1 LTSIVALYYRSDTV
15 MAVALRLRVDARS
28 PIPIRWQLSEQLKHV
43 IEAGGVPRDQAL
55 PSIRELAGFLGIN
68 PNTVARAI
76 EDLKRS
82 GHVEARRGKGV
93 FVAAASRPA
102 PSLTQRDGF
111 LKETVIRAAALG
123 MTPDDVAVGV
133 LSLADLGVAAL
144 RGAAQVLLVECSAP
158 ELDFFTRELQ
168 AQLPVRVAKVLLED
182 LATTV
187 RRQGRSGHWAAAVT
201 SFGHLPEVER
211 QLKGLGVPVL
221 ALLAE
226 AHLETLQRLAQLPR
240 GARVGV
246 IAAAVETTHTVQHSI
261 AAAALPNITRI
272 ETCPA
277 EGPALKRLVRRVSVV
292 VCSSATAKRVQGL
305 VDPAVPVIIDDR
317 ALNQRAIQMLGAVL
331 AQHDGDHLTATSLL
345 VREPPGRRP
354 SGAVSRPLHRLGQRR
369 SGRGTV
375 RGSNGSA
382 RDLSHGTRGQS
393 GRRPARRA
401 GPDRFI
407 RSLDRHLGRSPA

>member
-1 LTSIVALYYRSDTV
+1 MVVPI
-15 MAVALRLRVDARS
+15 RLRVDAQS
-28 PIPIRWQLSEQLKHV
+28 PIPIRWQLSEQLKHL

-93 FVAAASRPA
+93 FVVAASPPR
-102 PSLTQRDGF
+102 PSLMHGEGF
-111 LKETVIRAAALG
+111 LKDTVIRAAALG
-123 MTPDDVAVGV
+123 MTPDDLAVGV
-133 LSLADLGVAAL
+133 LSLAGLGAAAL
-144 RGAAQVLLVECSAP
+144 RAAAEVLLVECSAP
-158 ELDFFTRELQ
+158 ELEFFARELQ
-168 AQLPVRVAKVLLED
+168 AQLPVRVAKVLLKD

-187 RRQGRSGHWAAAVT
+187 RRARPGHWAAAVT
-201 SFGHLPEVER
+201 SFAHLPEVER
-211 QLKGLGVPVL
+211 RLEGLGVPVL

-246 IAAAVETTHTVQHSI
+246 IAAAMETTHTVEQSI

-277 EGPALKRLVRRVSVV
+277 EGPTLKRLVRRVSVI
-292 VCSSATAKRVQGL
+292 VCSSSTAKQVQGL

-331 AQHDGDHLTATSLL
+331 VQRDGDPSAA
-345 VREPPGRRP
+345 PPL
-354 SGAVSRPLHRLGQRR
+354 A
-369 SGRGTV
+369 
-375 RGSNGSA
+375 
-382 RDLSHGTRGQS
+382 RGQS
-393 GRRPARRA
+393 ARR
-401 GPDRFI
+401 
-407 RSLDRHLGRSPA
+407 RSKAISHPRNRT